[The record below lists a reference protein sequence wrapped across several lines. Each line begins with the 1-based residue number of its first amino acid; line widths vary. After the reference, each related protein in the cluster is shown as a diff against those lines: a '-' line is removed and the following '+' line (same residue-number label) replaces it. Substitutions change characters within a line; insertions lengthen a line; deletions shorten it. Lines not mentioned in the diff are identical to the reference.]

1 MKKTISLLSQQTN
14 LYCVISSVFSSG
26 IIHYLDKQCHKQHTQ
41 ALEVLVFIM
50 LTNLYFIDL
59 LGKKIFI
66 VHSKNC
72 SKSSAYLNRTPNE
85 NCLC

>member
-1 MKKTISLLSQQTN
+1 MMKKTISLLSQQTN

-50 LTNLYFIDL
+50 LTNLYFIEIYLEKKSL
-59 LGKKIFI
+59 LSIRRI
-66 VHSKNC
+66 VPKVV
-72 SKSSAYLNRTPNE
+72 LI
-85 NCLC
+85 